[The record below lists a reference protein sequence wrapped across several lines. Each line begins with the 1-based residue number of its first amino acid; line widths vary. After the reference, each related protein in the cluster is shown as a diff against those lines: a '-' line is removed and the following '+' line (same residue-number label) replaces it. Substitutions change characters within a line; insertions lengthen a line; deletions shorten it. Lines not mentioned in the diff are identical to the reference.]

1 MDYPLTCP
9 VCETTYNKPV
19 HFCSECGCNFS
30 KVEEVTDTVASKIR
44 DDKLVNN
51 LTNQVQNLGQKA
63 HKGITKASSGL
74 LDQASNVTQ
83 MSRNDAVQRRVSES
97 MSSLVNNMINM
108 SSVVENSVSS
118 DLLSNVDLFT
128 GANFV
133 AFEIGVYVSMTELGK
148 INKAEVAA
156 LASEKSESMG
166 E

>member
-9 VCETTYNKPV
+9 VCETTYNKSM

-44 DDKLVNN
+44 NDKLVNN
-51 LTNQVQNLGQKA
+51 LRNQIQNLGQKA

-108 SSVVENSVSS
+108 TSIVENSISS
-118 DLLSNVDLFT
+118 DLLSSVDLFT
-128 GANFV
+128 SANFV
-133 AFEIGVYVSMTELGK
+133 AFSIGVSVSMTELGK
-148 INKAEVAA
+148 IAKAEIAK
-156 LASEKSESMG
+156 LDSTGDDS
-166 E
+166 

>member
-1 MDYPLTCP
+1 M
-9 VCETTYNKPV
+9 N
-19 HFCSECGCNFS
+19 FCSECGYNFS

-44 DDKLVNN
+44 NDKLVNN
-51 LTNQVQNLGQKA
+51 MRNQIQNLGQKA

-74 LDQASNVTQ
+74 LDQASNVTK

-97 MSSLVNNMINM
+97 MSSLVNKMINM

-133 AFEIGVYVSMTELGK
+133 AFEIGVYVSMTELAK
-148 INKAEVAA
+148 INKAEIAKID
-156 LASEKSESMG
+156 STGDDS
-166 E
+166 

>member
-1 MDYPLTCP
+1 MDYQLTCP

-44 DDKLVNN
+44 DDKLVSN
-51 LTNQVQNLGQKA
+51 LRNQFQNLGQKA

-83 MSRNDAVQRRVSES
+83 MSSNDEVQRRVSES
-97 MSSLVNNMINM
+97 MSSLLNKMINM
-108 SSVVENSVSS
+108 SSDLENSISS
-118 DLLSNVDLFT
+118 DLLSSVNLFSS
-128 GANFV
+128 ANFV
-133 AFEIGVYVSMTELGK
+133 VFSIGVSVNLTELEK
-148 INKAEVAA
+148 ITKAEVAA
-156 LASEKSESMG
+156 RESEKSESMG